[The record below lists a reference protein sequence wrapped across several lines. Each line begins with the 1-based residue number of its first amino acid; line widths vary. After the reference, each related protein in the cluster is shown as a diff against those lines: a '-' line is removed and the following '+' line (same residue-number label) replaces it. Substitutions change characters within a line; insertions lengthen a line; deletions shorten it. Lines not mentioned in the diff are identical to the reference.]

1 MRLISCMLFSKC
13 AGTCL
18 SNGLSVP
25 ADSQDRRVV
34 GPFVLET
41 SGLILMPWSSLWVLM
56 RW

>member
-34 GPFVLET
+34 GPLCWKQAV
-41 SGLILMPWSSLWVLM
+41 
-56 RW
+56 